1 MRLARYRR
9 DLSPIASHGQ
19 PTWVH
24 VGAETP
30 ALVETQ
36 RPLTEP
42 APIVDLIDGVAS
54 MRSWPSGSAQKSP
67 GMP

>member
-9 DLSPIASHGQ
+9 DLSLIASHGQ
-19 PTWVH
+19 PACVH
-24 VGAETP
+24 GGDETP
-30 ALVETQ
+30 ALVEAE

-54 MRSWPSGSAQKSP
+54 MRS
-67 GMP
+67 